1 MYMYTLIIGI
11 HVDDLYLYTLSLL
24 IITIA
29 SVEFSIGFVLVI
41 FFKKIFKTVNIMDNI
56 GTDWTTIE
64 KLNNK

>member
-1 MYMYTLIIGI
+1 MYTLIIGI